1 MVNLAGSI
9 DSGRQFPL
17 PSSSAS
23 SSVKENIDED
33 VLSVSEDDLY
43 EAPDHLF
50 VPLMHSQS
58 SDGTER
64 RVLALLA
71 DRALE
76 LK

>member
-1 MVNLAGSI
+1 VVNLAGSI

-17 PSSSAS
+17 PSSSVS

-33 VLSVSEDDLY
+33 ALSVSEDDLQ

-50 VPLMHSQS
+50 VLLMHSQS

-64 RVLALLA
+64 RELALLA
-71 DRALE
+71 DGAVE